1 MNAINNRN
9 NNTTIPYLISAATVM
24 HNMQKSEIHTNIHIW
39 KQIRD
44 AGDMICD
51 HNTPY
56 SNRLTSHQYFKKV
69 RCEEQIVH
77 TMPARNLRNK
87 NSYLSLHNY
96 TYQLQRWSINDTV
109 AMQNSQ
115 TSKESMDESGLNVTI
130 FLTHAALWS
139 GINGRRCSN
148 QGKTRHAWK
157 TKRAL
162 LSLVLLTYLGQGR
175 YF

>member
-1 MNAINNRN
+1 MKANKGRGW
-9 NNTTIPYLISAATVM
+9 
-24 HNMQKSEIHTNIHIW
+24 H
-39 KQIRD
+39 
-44 AGDMICD
+44 GCD

-56 SNRLTSHQYFKKV
+56 SDRLTSHQYFKKV

-77 TMPARNLRNK
+77 TMPARNLRNQ

-130 FLTHAALWS
+130 FLTHATLWS
-139 GINGRRCSN
+139 GINGCRCSN

-175 YF
+175 YFSFIQECPHRNVVLTLQQFYQLFVIAVW